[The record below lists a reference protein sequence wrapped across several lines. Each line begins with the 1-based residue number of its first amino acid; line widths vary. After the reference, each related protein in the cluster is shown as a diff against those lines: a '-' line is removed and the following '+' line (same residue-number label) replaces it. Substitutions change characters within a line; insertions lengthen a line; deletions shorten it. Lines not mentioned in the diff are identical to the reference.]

1 MTQKHCQN
9 WVHDWKNPV
18 LTAIAMLLWEQ
29 DAAGSN
35 PVSPMPQSPVPEG
48 NLSHPQGWLFYWL
61 RGLARKEREK
71 MLGLTS

>member
-9 WVHDWKNPV
+9 WAHDWKNPV

-35 PVSPMPQSPVPEG
+35 PVSPMPQSPVQRAISAIRKGGFFIGCEG
-48 NLSHPQGWLFYWL
+48 
-61 RGLARKEREK
+61 
-71 MLGLTS
+71 